1 MSHLHQDQLLLL
13 AYGELAETDAAAAE
27 QHLAACP
34 DCRIRLGE
42 LERARVAYDL
52 VQARP
57 ARRSVTWFAAA
68 LAAAAVLAAL
78 LLPRGA
84 PTPIERVW
92 PPSAG
97 WSPHAGY
104 MAGGTN
110 VLQIDAQLTRLE
122 QESHY
127 ALPD

>member
-1 MSHLHQDQLLLL
+1 MNHLQQDQLVLL
-13 AYGELAETDAAAAE
+13 AYGELTAADAVAAE

-42 LERARVAYDL
+42 LERARVAYDW
-52 VQARP
+52 VEARP
-57 ARRSVTWFAAA
+57 TRRPVKWIAAA
-68 LAAAAVLAAL
+68 LAAAALLATL
-78 LLPRGA
+78 LLPRGTPA
-84 PTPIERVW
+84 PTERVW
-92 PPSAG
+92 PPSAM